1 MKSGKSRSPEVQN
14 QEVRFAEVSPEM
26 VVLHD
31 VPRSV
36 AGRRRAVRGWL
47 LPAALA
53 VGWSALLAASA
64 SGQAQAVEEAFKQG
78 ALAMRSGRTA
88 DAERSFRQTVKLAP
102 AMADAH
108 LDLGLVL
115 GREGKID
122 EAIAELRR
130 ALQLDPKAP
139 SAHMFLGIFLYQTN
153 QVDEAR
159 RDLAEELRQQPD
171 NIETLEWMG
180 MLELSSGHADRA
192 VGPLDRAAELDPKN
206 LDVLEYRAKAH
217 RIVAE
222 ESYAQ
227 MARIDPNSWR
237 VHKVRAELLAGEG
250 RASESIA
257 EYEAAVKLQAGNA
270 ELWEGLGDEYRV
282 RNELEKA
289 RSAYTRELDLSPG
302 NPIAMYN
309 LGSTEIG
316 LGDAAAGV
324 PLVQAMLEVYRTSP
338 VAEYYLGRG
347 LATLGRD
354 DQARAEF
361 EKSIAQA
368 PAGES
373 AKRSWYELTRLYRK
387 LGRTDDAQK
396 ALAKYT
402 AMRGAT
408 EGAADA
414 EREAGN
420 WQKLGSEGAS
430 SAGAL
435 SPSGAVGP

>member
-1 MKSGKSRSPEVQN
+1 
-14 QEVRFAEVSPEM
+14 
-26 VVLHD
+26 
-31 VPRSV
+31 
-36 AGRRRAVRGWL
+36 
-47 LPAALA
+47 
-53 VGWSALLAASA
+53 
-64 SGQAQAVEEAFKQG
+64 
-78 ALAMRSGRTA
+78 MRNGRTA
-88 DAERSFRQTVKLAP
+88 DAERSFRQAVKLAP
-102 AMADAH
+102 GMADAH

-115 GREGKID
+115 GREGKMD

-130 ALQLDPKAP
+130 ALQIDPKAS
-139 SAHMFLGIFLYQTN
+139 SAHMFLGIFLFQTN

-159 RDLAEELRQQPD
+159 RELAEELRLQPD
-171 NIETLEWMG
+171 NVEALQWLG
-180 MLELSSGHADRA
+180 MLELSAGHAERA
-192 VGPLDRAAELDPKN
+192 VAPLDRAVQLDPRN
-206 LDVLEYRAKAH
+206 LDTLEYRAKAH
-217 RIVAE
+217 KTVAE

-257 EYEAAVKLQAGNA
+257 EYEAAVKLEVGNT

-289 RSAYTRELDLSPG
+289 RGAYTRALQLSPG

-316 LGDAAAGV
+316 LGDATAGV
-324 PLVQAMLEVYRTSP
+324 PLVEAMLKIYRTSP

-347 LATLGRD
+347 LATLGQD
-354 DQARAEF
+354 EEARAEF
-361 EKSIAQA
+361 EKSIAEA
-368 PAGES
+368 PTGES

-387 LGRTDDAQK
+387 LGRTADAQQ

-402 AMRGAT
+402 SMRGAT
-408 EGAADA
+408 EKEADA

-420 WQKLGSEGAS
+420 WQKLGAGGAS
-430 SAGAL
+430 SAGTSSL
-435 SPSGAVGP
+435 SGVVEP

>member
-1 MKSGKSRSPEVQN
+1 
-14 QEVRFAEVSPEM
+14 M
-26 VVLHD
+26 VVLQD

-53 VGWSALLAASA
+53 AGWSALGAAGA
-64 SGQAQAVEEAFKQG
+64 SGQAQAVEDAFKQG
-78 ALAMRSGRTA
+78 AQAMRNGRA
-88 DAERSFRQTVKLAP
+88 AEAERSFRLAVKLAP

-130 ALQLDPKAP
+130 ALQLDPHAA

-153 QVDEAR
+153 QTDEAR
-159 RDLAEELRQQPD
+159 RQLAEELRLQPD
-171 NIETLEWMG
+171 NTEALEWMG
-180 MLELSSGHADRA
+180 MLELSAGHADRA

-206 LDVLEYRAKAH
+206 LDILEYRAKAH

-289 RSAYTRELDLSPG
+289 RSAYTRELDLSPA

-316 LGDAAAGV
+316 LGDAATGV
-324 PLVQAMLEVYRTSP
+324 PLVRAMLNVYRTSP
-338 VAEYYLGRG
+338 VADYYLGRG
-347 LATLGRD
+347 LATLGQD

-361 EKSIAQA
+361 EKSIAEA
-368 PAGES
+368 PTGES

-408 EGAADA
+408 EKEADA

-430 SAGAL
+430 SAGAS
-435 SPSGAVGP
+435 SPSGTVGP

>member
-1 MKSGKSRSPEVQN
+1 MDLSRK
-14 QEVRFAEVSPEM
+14 A
-26 VVLHD
+26 
-31 VPRSV
+31 PRSG

-47 LPAALA
+47 LLAGLAAGAGALA
-53 VGWSALLAASA
+53 ATSS
-64 SGQAQAVEEAFKQG
+64 SGQAQTVEDAFKQG
-78 ALAMRSGRTA
+78 ALAMRNGRPA
-88 DAERSFRQTVKLAP
+88 DAEQSFRQAVKLAP
-102 AMADAH
+102 GMAEAH

-130 ALQLDPKAP
+130 SLQIDPKAP
-139 SAHMFLGIFLYQTN
+139 SGHTFLGIFLYQTD
-153 QVDEAR
+153 QVDDAR
-159 RDLAEELRQQPD
+159 RELAEAIRLQPD
-171 NIETLEWMG
+171 NMEALQWLG

-192 VGPLDRAAELDPKN
+192 VDPLDRAVHLDPRN

-217 RIVAE
+217 KTVAE

-257 EYEAAVKLQAGNA
+257 EYEAAVKLETRNS

-289 RSAYTRELDLSPG
+289 RQAYAKALELSPG

-324 PLVQAMLEVYRTSP
+324 PFVEAMLKVYRTSP

-347 LATLGRD
+347 LATLGQD
-354 DQARAEF
+354 EKARSAF
-361 EKSIAQA
+361 EKSIAEA
-368 PAGES
+368 PTGES

-387 LGRTDDAQK
+387 LGRTSEAQQ

-402 AMRGAT
+402 AMRDAT
-408 EGAADA
+408 EKQADA

-420 WQKLGSEGAS
+420 WQKLGLGGAS
-430 SAGAL
+430 SAGASSL
-435 SPSGAVGP
+435 PGAVGP